1 MRPQEATEDVE
12 SAQSLSVNIPVS
24 NNNSTAVPDDG
35 LETPATTTARFLSK
49 LSFPSNNTTTTEEDL
64 AKLIEEDEKKIE
76 SEYLQRSGTQNTSR
90 IPKTNTCAVC
100 KLKIDESPISCSRS
114 RCSRVYH
121 LACLQPT
128 LTERPTGRWTCPTCV
143 ATSAKSKKKT
153 TKKKSTGS
161 GARRRRCGRC
171 EGCLRPQC
179 GQCRN
184 CLDKPCFGG
193 KGTLKQACKLRVC
206 ENMKPANPSRRK
218 KRSKNTSN
226 KASTTTTKEE
236 KTVVESDRPTEA
248 SSKVDEVAAVQV

>member
-100 KLKIDESPISCSRS
+100 KLKIDESLDLLQQITMLKSVSPCMSATYTHGATDRKVDVSHMCSHIS
-114 RCSRVYH
+114 
-121 LACLQPT
+121 Q
-128 LTERPTGRWTCPTCV
+128 EQE
-143 ATSAKSKKKT
+143 KT

-161 GARRRRCGRC
+161 GARR
-171 EGCLRPQC
+171 L
-179 GQCRN
+179 
-184 CLDKPCFGG
+184 
-193 KGTLKQACKLRVC
+193 
-206 ENMKPANPSRRK
+206 
-218 KRSKNTSN
+218 
-226 KASTTTTKEE
+226 
-236 KTVVESDRPTEA
+236 
-248 SSKVDEVAAVQV
+248 VDVDVARDV